1 MSRILIIEDEMAINK
16 MLCLNLGI
24 TGYETVS
31 LYDGQEVLDWLEEDG
46 AADLALLDVML
57 PKIDGFAL
65 LQPLLEH
72 NIPVIFLTA
81 KGDIES
87 KLQGLTNGAEDYIV
101 KPFEMLEV
109 MARIELVLKRYGKND
124 NEFKIDDVEVNL
136 DERTVRKNGEE
147 LTLTP
152 IEFDLLVLLIRNKN
166 VALTREKMLN
176 EVWNIFYEGSTRT
189 VDVHIAQ
196 LRKKTGLNIISVP
209 KIGYR
214 LEVN

>member
-1 MSRILIIEDEMAINK
+1 MIIEDEIAINK

-31 LYDGQEVLDWLEEDG
+31 LYDGQEVLDWLGEDG